1 MEDPRASFPSS
12 CTSGRAFS
20 HRRTYGDVQELGKGG
35 SSQVPGEKGGGEVS
49 ACSPAQ
55 SYAVAA
61 RVVASCAVDL
71 QAFPLTSRTS
81 FAIPRI
87 SSSTPAN
94 VSLFRRLPLIG
105 RLLGPSQGRVSSPEV
120 AAGLVV
126 GSAASLPAS
135 ALCCPELSSLLPN
148 SHVCRWRNQVCVTAW
163 RDSTVYCYVLPVP
176 SSCFL
181 EEGEKTRQPPRASA
195 GFYYVHEQPVG
206 LARLLPEHGLLLVAG
221 NLDEGSLD
229 SASGDVFLLQYDSA
243 YLHSS
248 SEPSSVHRSKDDAP
262 SSPRPSIP
270 SPFQAF
276 KVFPLRPSS
285 EVDSGSAAEQVP
297 MRIKRRFR
305 IAAPIHGLS
314 LAVSSHAGLLL
325 FSASVRKK
333 KASLL
338 FLSGEAIE
346 DLKAACDEAAASKES
361 ATRDAAAA
369 SEAEA
374 PTVFSE
380 SEDREETGGAAAVEA
395 APGRSFP
402 TENVPFSFCTSEHLP
417 TLPSAP
423 TAYAVDR
430 RAQRFF
436 VGGFDTEE
444 GRVWVAVTNF
454 CRLRPELDEDDYND
468 PQKLRLQRAFLE
480 EQPQR
485 VAEDEEP
492 EPNTEFDRPFVLL
505 LPLLSCLR
513 YAAKVAAS
521 LKRKS
526 LQNGAEKLPETS
538 LRKQKR
544 EASVGLRHACES
556 PPETAEGE
564 TTVLS
569 FLDEPWGAQFYR
581 PVAIA
586 ELRSLLSL
594 DVEATF
600 SSGQEAASAERFPD
614 EEVETFLL
622 SHDPAS
628 ARGYSCS
635 QPLSSFPKAGSDSRT
650 LPRRS
655 ASGRLRPSPKLEQD
669 EAVDIA
675 HIAVSR
681 SGRRLAVTLSTCEVL
696 ILVRNEGA
704 SPVGFAHVGDAT
716 AGRTEKPTELPRQTP
731 PQNSRRPSP
740 LGNPEDKATTAPP
753 RPSATSEETY
763 SASTV
768 QPDHASDPS
777 SAPYLPWLYLPA
789 PFVASLRVSMSL
801 GRREVR
807 NRSEPLASP
816 TVSQAISSPTETC
829 TEDRFSLVSSLQR
842 YPEYEGLS
850 GLLGCAF
857 SSAAAPGRSEE
868 DAHQGRSEEDAEDVL
883 LLVLG
888 MRASRERLQGLAGF
902 AQKAGA
908 SSAPSGNA
916 ETVLTT
922 SQTKTASVFNV
933 DQYKGGGNGGLSPA
947 SGGGK
952 AGPAVN
958 LSGAAQSQEPVSG
971 DGGAGLLCDELRPTP
986 CMAVDVCALS
996 LKGVHAFLE
1005 REGGAVSWEKPV
1017 LTVLPNAAP
1026 QVTGSVQ
1033 RWLCPC
1039 SAASEA
1045 LGVGLLPPSWG
1056 EGDEHELWA
1065 GKQTWTEGTA
1075 KDREVA
1081 PNPLTLV
1088 VTLENQGDEG
1098 KERGNPEARD
1108 WCVKR
1113 ERSTLRI
1120 WAVEVQSVER
1130 LAMELRRRSRFAEA
1144 ERVCTNALE
1153 NLSREQCVFSAP
1165 EEDKT
1170 ESASNERERE
1180 RATSF
1185 QRYRNLLEDIREE
1198 RWTQRGRHPDAA
1210 EEDFKVFFSLC
1221 PRDPA
1226 WLVSQALAYNPF
1238 QLVPPPSASPSVSS
1252 LSARAL
1258 QPEATSKGTGP
1269 PRPEF
1274 RALPCGAEKE
1284 EEASGDEKE
1293 EEASGLEKRR
1303 RQEEWR
1309 EEAQSVQRWSRGL
1322 ERLERILLFLLSDGD
1337 MERPASPAV
1346 GVASPLEQ
1354 GEGSGRRV
1362 TAGFHTPEQAKD
1374 RAELRERLRRCR
1386 LFALF
1391 CNSPASASPASS
1403 LSGAAGS
1410 RQTQGTLRPPLVLST
1425 PLQPFGWGTSDSS
1438 WPQSRHSTSALES
1451 PSHSFGAASSFSR
1464 SFDAVG
1470 GAASFS
1476 SLSCLSLSL
1485 SSLLL
1490 SPTSSSEETSDE
1502 FLQSLCCVWSATCR
1516 LDCIVA
1522 VLQGPVSSEVD
1533 MQSALS
1539 NTRHWPRILSSLPE
1553 ALNPVHYLHLLPLLS
1568 PAVSSLSSP
1577 FCRGP
1582 PASSGPW
1589 GMALFPQLALS
1600 SVAAP
1605 SMPRVSSAPE
1615 GGAPSFLLVESDPR
1629 RFLSWALR
1637 RLFVVLKRTEL
1648 IRTVALPLLHAVLSL
1663 AVKQRLPQSL
1673 KRANRRSRKQA
1684 LERAAAAM
1692 LALAVSEARRPE
1704 AQEEV
1709 GRCAQQKR
1717 TPVTPTAE
1725 TVGAKSDVKKQE
1737 NAGSEEDE
1745 KTLEDARVS
1754 ALAVAVLA
1762 VGASSKNTCPL
1773 TTEAPSWSRS
1783 QPPRATNRG
1792 PVSPRQ
1798 GSAEPSEAPA
1808 GAAMGD
1814 EPEEASIS
1822 QKRADGDEGLPGPRR
1837 SRASTSLSES
1847 LGSEPKAKEGEK
1859 EMNKTSPYSVLGS
1872 RPDGFASSQTLK
1884 SPGPP
1889 SPLLLAVAGDQL
1901 RALYAL
1907 HVALTQF
1914 LFYEEDAQRRRSAQT
1929 RARLQ
1934 RGDEG
1939 GMSDLWEAPP
1949 HETAGAES
1957 LYLKRN
1963 WEGRTYGVVAPAAT
1977 TLLPREKQN
1986 IDFFTFVQL
1995 PLQTRLALL
2004 TGVTHW
2010 RRDSASWGGEV
2021 EGGANREPEGSLEDR
2036 ERAEAVSV
2044 VEKLRRRVVL
2054 PQLLFDDIFFGM
2066 NAREGKTEEGKA
2078 TCDAVSPAFG
2088 SQLHL
2093 TCAFGGGR
2101 GRNVQRPELAGPLR
2115 RTASASSPFSRSTL
2129 SSPADFCACLNAFC
2143 ASPVPQQ
2150 IADFCLE
2157 VLPWSSA
2164 SLNLSVPDNS
2174 SAASPLGD
2182 HSLATRSL
2190 RLSGDRGADASCLGR
2205 LSLAV
2210 VAEVVR
2216 ASSPLVSPSV
2226 RLLRRR
2232 SDVGEIALCAV
2243 YHRSSLLP
2251 ASSLLP
2257 LVDRLYNAL
2266 PQSFEEEDA
2275 VEPVFPAGKEE
2286 QGERTY
2292 GGDTGCTERSGG
2304 QLERAERA
2312 WVLER
2317 RKRLR
2322 VLAGGADMLEQ
2333 HLDAIEFLN
2342 RHLAPSLPSVT
2353 FQQLKAACLSPSS
2366 ARLMCA
2372 SLLRALCRTPRATS
2386 AGTTPQTEGRVYS
2399 SCARAAICSQPITC
2413 NELLDRAVYIHRRA
2427 CAALPPEELY
2437 EILLTTC
2444 ATEVSFASSAPPSP
2458 SAGGFASVL
2467 QHLRPLARGSGSS
2480 LARAPSVASTVS
2492 AKRLL
2497 VEALLERW
2505 RDVALL
2511 AGDARLEAFF
2521 PRAAACL
2528 LTCARDLVNAAPSL
2542 TDPSLAAARELLLIC
2557 LGLDRERRRVRS
2569 QRRAERNACR
2579 GEAAGSGLQ
2588 SQEIEAFS
2596 QDTQLQ
2602 RGTKRPLAAYAG
2614 RSLLSPEHKED
2625 ATCLAMDRQSQV
2637 LTRQVRSE
2645 LRFVALVQTLSAL
2658 LASKLVSGDAAP
2670 GDGLRRALA
2679 STVSA
2684 EGTNVFGVEFEALAS
2699 FVAGSSAK
2707 AAKAAVVGA
2716 ARGGG
2721 ALARGALE
2729 ASGSAASSTM
2739 RLLRSYGSLSAENRL
2754 IDGEV
2759 TQVGAAEAEISRRLD
2774 SVASFSARSSDAL
2787 GKQLSPQETEPT
2799 SHSWGPLSSSAS
2811 ASVSFTSPTS
2821 GLASLSGW
2829 PSTPLQVRLAAAEPG
2844 GLARVVQTILR
2855 ACPEAADE
2863 AQLLEKLAAL
2873 LEREG
2878 EEGNWRGRWRLY
2890 EARAWAYWVRGRAGE
2905 ALSVLATLLVLQ
2917 QRSLEGETET
2927 RRRAAERRTND
2938 KQRNAVE
2945 GEHGADS
2952 GHSNEVHVKPLR
2964 EGEERERVIAV
2975 DSVESGTELCTSQK
2989 TLQRT
2994 ARRSEGR
3001 KRPSRCLLHLIAEND
3016 PSLSVLTLQFAQK
3029 RSLSFVFET
3038 GEGPSSF
3045 SSSFSSSVDAQKA
3058 PSQATCLSPNVR
3070 GALLALAVRRC
3081 DALHLP
3087 LLLGAFAA
3095 VQHEHCMLQAAAL
3108 LPRKAFEGARRG
3120 TGKSFDEGDTKGGA
3134 ADAQSFLGDP
3144 SQGEAFPTSPV
3155 QPDGEKEL
3163 QKRAIGTSSPEL
3175 PFLER
3180 ESGASSGWIP
3190 ATSADWFSS
3199 GASASLSC
3207 SPWPFPSLK
3216 EGESGGDREDE
3227 SASNLLAPPGG
3238 ASTFWTRGGVG
3249 GLEQVGDR
3257 EAEKSLCRSAGG
3269 QAGAGTADFLVRDEM
3284 TASSVFPKVL
3294 TTSLFLRARQALG
3307 LSASSRDAPPQAD
3320 STSASEG
3327 SAGDSSSSSSLAS
3340 PPFSVFSSSLRT
3352 IRPPPVAP
3360 AAVVF
3365 SAIGVAE
3372 GMVNFAASRARQEY
3386 DKRLASLSASSSF
3399 LGEGREGRAAEPEAT
3414 SVPEGTAGSEVP
3426 LSSSRGF
3433 AGDSGRMRG
3442 DSDPHTTRER
3452 TSLPRRDSAGP
3463 LADALRA
3470 VRPRSSSSIEE
3481 KERRQHGEG
3490 TSAGEAPPADAHLA
3504 GASPAGGQV
3513 QRHEEPIARGKKNAP
3528 FHEAEHEGESGRK
3541 EQEGTS
3547 SRLGFSRFLPYGAK
3561 EGDDKKA
3568 RTVAR
3573 PVERHGDS
3581 EVSPEA
3587 ILTAEAHVLESVA
3600 ELSAMGPS
3608 ILPSLRFWPQAV
3620 AARPSL
3626 WMPFVSSQQPPASGL
3641 ERQSLLS
3648 FSPASGWDLPLLLF
3662 GFFLLQ
3668 TDKGSGEER
3677 ETTGSFKGKHPS
3689 RRVGGEM
3696 EPHVKNGERRSR
3708 LSLAERH
3715 VAGVQPFLRALLQ
3728 TDVEAAFLVAALL
3741 SLNSPASCSPST
3753 CSASGGAAVFSSSRS
3768 LGLWK
3773 KVGAARS
3780 SLQQGDATCG
3790 PFALPQCAFAL
3801 LRSYLSASGHA
3812 AERSG
3817 ERKRASSALSPVSP
3831 SVSAL
3836 SAPFCPPARAWN
3848 GAACVVRA
3856 DVSTEVLLQLLLRWV
3871 TLFFASHSSGD
3882 CLASVASPSRICH
3895 PVRELG
3901 RGETAHAVFVSAA
3914 ALFHSLFLVRD
3925 FFHVSD
3931 AVLLLLGLL
3940 PQRIEET
3947 DGDRGQRRA
3956 PAVAFGGDALGEASA
3971 LNTPGA
3977 SFLPLLARDAA
3988 FRRQLL
3994 LQVTQA
4000 FPEKLDVATA
4010 LLPVASALQWP
4021 LNGLKTRPL
4030 GSRSVAF
4037 SLLSLSG
4044 DRVRETESQKQGR
4057 VQEVPAETRHREAR
4071 TQETEA
4077 IGAEA
4082 KREHRNQTRE
4092 RRASGQF
4099 EESGLSPLES
4109 REQSWGLEQEGLE
4122 AFRMRLE
4129 TFDGLF
4135 LSPLQP
4141 LSSFVVK
4148 LLEQLPLLFFVPSEN
4163 RGRGRGGRGGVSPRP
4178 EEEGGGEAEE
4188 REDGRGEQGGVWET
4202 GRWILRLLRIYTK
4215 ALALCRFY
4223 AKSTDGLVLEREV
4236 KTLLDVGGDAARDV
4250 EAGDESR
4257 GAENRDEERRALHL
4271 GAQLQAAGVFAREK
4285 ERPVSSV
4292 SGAASPCS
4300 TLQGILEKTVFL
4312 RALFSC
4318 AARVAG
4324 CSSRAFLSEVLCED
4338 RQPPRRRRDIK
4349 SKEEGAKQLG
4359 NGEGERE
4366 GGSQARP
4373 SQERIR
4379 NSREAAQCENVARI
4393 IRDTGLGCTQVDD
4406 AMSAFLSLLPL
4417 VDVTSIFLPRS
4428 LAAQQEGSETERAG
4442 DDEEERE
4449 AGRGKEAPA
4458 QSEEESGQDPFLQ
4471 AVLEALGG
4479 STSWKKSQSLPGEGT
4494 SIALLTFF
4502 QKGPSVFSRRSP
4514 SSFVA
4519 EALLLRDLEGRL
4531 VECSSMSL
4539 VSLSS
4544 VGPGR
4549 QKDDGGSED
4558 GEAGNCLE
4566 EGNKARK
4573 AVQPVP
4579 ADDVDAEDFVSL
4591 LLPFIPLSRWE
4602 ATVANLSVR
4611 VGLHWGATQKGRE
4624 AGCPFVRQ
4632 AVLLYLVQ
4640 RMRRALEKRMQAGE
4654 IPKGE
4659 QREVAEDEEVEA
4671 SGGKES
4677 QLMSRNVE
4685 PIHLLQKLRFQEAW
4699 LLLSTAWD
4707 HALARSSSFSVSCFP
4722 PRMSPQ
4728 GSPSFFDPH
4737 TQNPSNPSSL
4747 PSSSPSSSPFSPCSP
4762 LVSSPP
4768 GELRQQ
4774 QESLASACVNVL
4786 LYCEESK
4793 FPAFASSFWFALC
4806 SCPASLF
4813 PDWQS
4818 WLEAADHAG
4827 ERIHAPK
4834 ARSAFVAAGLRSLRT
4849 RAANLLSGLS
4859 VSEGGVDE
4867 ACEDRIES
4875 ERGRKVLSSVA
4886 DAEAGSA
4893 VGAFLAAGLLPW
4905 LQKLHARLCE
4915 ESSGREA
4922 RPRET
4927 ASHCCGVSDTATV
4940 LFAHT
4945 GHHFQLLLRRLAGV
4959 PGSDA
4964 VRKSL
4969 FTALAKA
4976 VCSWIMTLFAEC
4988 GAEAPVISSFSPSLR
5003 TPRRENDAQT
5013 LLFSLVLSDSL
5024 LQHCDESS
5032 HGTCAAPRASA
5043 DAVDPSPFSHLEA
5056 ILLCLTAQCVRV
5068 LAPLGPQVEE
5078 TLGDASRGERE
5089 CTWLSAVAPS
5099 SPLSLSALSS
5109 LFAKHKR
5116 QSQRLRGEAGGEA
5129 GGETEK
5135 SEEEQ
5140 VGATERSMGFE
5151 FCRAFIEA
5159 RLSSSQPRLR
5169 RRDSDRENV
5178 CREIPLSS
5186 ATRAAANNP
5195 LGKPLLLCERRSKQ
5209 QRLRDRLCGVVLL
5222 RAAEDEENRRVQ
5234 RGGASDREP
5243 SAVCFSS
5250 TANRLWVPPAAFA
5263 LEEDAETA
5271 KDQTRGRSEKRDGED
5286 EEKRTSQPQP
5296 ASPRSSVSLWRSLL
5310 AGAES
5315 EEEALLIALVAPPNW
5330 SLMDAG
5336 DGQERE
5342 FPSVSWFSSSPA
5354 LHLLTA
5360 STEGKTAFSLASL
5373 ASELERPQAAV
5384 RRALAWLQGWEAAP
5398 FFQGPQ
5404 LTRLTSRLDKGH
5416 ALLLVALTALSGASL
5431 GSASLDSAV
5440 VATLANGD
5448 WLEPFETDAREAD
5461 ARRENL
5467 QSALPGL
5474 VIFGDSKR
5482 RKETDSQTT
5491 RAGKSRSSED
5501 SWDLQDP
5508 SEDAATRQ
5516 ASFRSSRSLPAFTVF
5531 SESFKS
5537 WPAVRAQV
5545 AAAVCAWYRQLAR
5558 EDGQEGD
5565 GEEECRDEREECLL
5579 AVLAHVLQWLVL
5591 LRPHLLSRHLREAR
5605 VDRRETARALHAREA
5620 ERNGD
5625 EQQAGE
5631 ARKEDRARWRL
5642 TALQN
5647 AVYQYRLSLATAPL
5661 PRSRAGVLVR
5671 RPWSR
5676 PVPEGSEEGKAHFSV
5691 FWEVERED
5699 REPGDHLGEGQL
5711 ACPARPGWRCRF
5723 PATAWLL
5730 YRAALEAQ
5738 DEEEE
5743 EGREGERQRI
5753 RENAEARALT
5763 ERLGTQVP
5771 SVASSLAPLPRLP
5784 FASTCEAG
5792 ALCGSFLLF
5801 ATGACPAFLAAVA
5814 RQREEVDDVARASYL
5829 ERSREMRRASALR
5842 ESGDSLWRHVTG
5854 RLGEA
5859 VQKVSWLL

>member
-1 MEDPRASFPSS
+1 MEDPRVSFPSS
-12 CTSGRAFS
+12 CTSGQAFS
-20 HRRTYGDVQELGKGG
+20 HRITYGDVRELGKGG
-35 SSQVPGEKGGGEVS
+35 SAQVPGGNGGGEVS

-71 QAFPLTSRTS
+71 QTFPLASRTS
-81 FAIPRI
+81 FAIPRT
-87 SSSTPAN
+87 SSSIPAE
-94 VSLFRRLPLIG
+94 VSFFRRLPLIG
-105 RLLGPSQGRVSSPEV
+105 RLLGPARGRVSSPEV
-120 AAGLVV
+120 AAGP

-135 ALCCPELSSLLPN
+135 PLCCPELSSLLPN

-181 EEGEKTRQPPRASA
+181 EEGGETRQPRRASA
-195 GFYYVHEQPVG
+195 SFYYVHEQPVG

-221 NLDEGSLD
+221 NLDECSLN
-229 SASGDVFLLQYDSA
+229 SASGDVFLLQYDTA

-248 SEPSSVHRSKDDAP
+248 SEPSSVHRSKDNAL
-262 SSPRPSIP
+262 SSSRPSIA

-276 KVFPLRPSS
+276 KVCPLRPLS
-285 EVDSGSAAEQVP
+285 EVDSASTAEQVP
-297 MRIKRRFR
+297 LRIKRRFR

-346 DLKAACDEAAASKES
+346 DLKAACDEAEASKES
-361 ATRDAAAA
+361 VTRDAAAA

-374 PTVFSE
+374 PAVCPE
-380 SEDREETGGAAAVEA
+380 SEDRKETGGAAAVEA
-395 APGRSFP
+395 APGWSFP

-423 TAYAVDR
+423 TAYALDR

-436 VGGFDTEE
+436 VGGFDAEE

-454 CRLRPELDEDDYND
+454 CRLRPELDEEDYND

-480 EQPQR
+480 EQPQS
-485 VAEDEEP
+485 VAEDEEL
-492 EPNTEFDRPFVLL
+492 EPNTELDRPFVLL

-526 LQNGAEKLPETS
+526 LQSDAEKLAEAS
-538 LRKQKR
+538 LREQKP
-544 EASVGLRHACES
+544 EASFGLRHAHES
-556 PPETAEGE
+556 PPEPAEGE

-586 ELRSLLSL
+586 ELRSLLTL
-594 DVEATF
+594 DVEETF
-600 SSGQEAASAERFPD
+600 SSRQEAASAERLPD

-635 QPLSSFPKAGSDSRT
+635 QPLSSFPKADSDSRT

-655 ASGRLRPSPKLEQD
+655 AKGRLRPSPKLEQD
-669 EAVDIA
+669 EAVDVV

-696 ILVRNEGA
+696 ILVRNEGK
-704 SPVGFAHVGDAT
+704 SPVGSAHVGDAT
-716 AGRTEKPTELPRQTP
+716 AGRTEKPAELPRQTP
-731 PQNSRRPSP
+731 PQNSQRPAP
-740 LGNPEDKATTAPP
+740 LGNPEDKATSAPP

-768 QPDHASDPS
+768 QPDHASDPAT
-777 SAPYLPWLYLPA
+777 APYLPWLYLPA
-789 PFVASLRVSMSL
+789 PLVASLRVSMSL

-807 NRSEPLASP
+807 NGSEPLAKP
-816 TVSQAISSPTETC
+816 TVLQAVSSPSETC
-829 TEDRFSLVSSLQR
+829 VKDRFSLVSSLQR

-868 DAHQGRSEEDAEDVL
+868 DAEDVL

-888 MRASRERLQGLAGF
+888 VRASRERLQGLAGF

-908 SSAPSGNA
+908 SAAPSGNA

-922 SQTKTASVFNV
+922 SQAKTTSVLNV
-933 DQYKGGGNGGLSPA
+933 DQYRGGGKGGLSPA
-947 SGGGK
+947 SGGDK

-958 LSGAAQSQEPVSG
+958 LSGAAQSEEPASG
-971 DGGAGLLCDELRPTP
+971 DGGVGLLCDELRPTP
-986 CMAVDVCALS
+986 SMAVDVCALS
-996 LKGVHAFLE
+996 LKGVHDFLE
-1005 REGGAVSWEKPV
+1005 REGGAVPWEKPV

-1026 QVTGSVQ
+1026 QVTGNVQ

-1056 EGDEHELWA
+1056 EEGDEHELGA
-1065 GKQTWTEGTA
+1065 GKQTCTEGMA
-1075 KDREVA
+1075 KDDEVA
-1081 PNPLTLV
+1081 PNTLTLV
-1088 VTLENQGDEG
+1088 VTLENQGDEE
-1098 KERGNPEARD
+1098 KERGSLETGD
-1108 WCVKR
+1108 WCPR
-1113 ERSTLRI
+1113 RGRSTLRI
-1120 WAVEVQSVER
+1120 WAVEAQSVER

-1144 ERVCTNALE
+1144 ERVCINALE
-1153 NLSREQCVFSAP
+1153 NLAREPCVFSAP
-1165 EEDKT
+1165 EEGKT
-1170 ESASNERERE
+1170 ESASKERERE

-1185 QRYRNLLEDIREE
+1185 QWYRNLLEDIREE

-1210 EEDFKVFFSLC
+1210 EEDFKPWDLAFF
-1221 PRDPA
+1221 
-1226 WLVSQALAYNPF
+1226 
-1238 QLVPPPSASPSVSS
+1238 PP
-1252 LSARAL
+1252 
-1258 QPEATSKGTGP
+1258 
-1269 PRPEF
+1269 
-1274 RALPCGAEKE
+1274 
-1284 EEASGDEKE
+1284 
-1293 EEASGLEKRR
+1293 
-1303 RQEEWR
+1303 
-1309 EEAQSVQRWSRGL
+1309 
-1322 ERLERILLFLLSDGD
+1322 
-1337 MERPASPAV
+1337 
-1346 GVASPLEQ
+1346 
-1354 GEGSGRRV
+1354 
-1362 TAGFHTPEQAKD
+1362 
-1374 RAELRERLRRCR
+1374 
-1386 LFALF
+1386 
-1391 CNSPASASPASS
+1391 
-1403 LSGAAGS
+1403 
-1410 RQTQGTLRPPLVLST
+1410 
-1425 PLQPFGWGTSDSS
+1425 
-1438 WPQSRHSTSALES
+1438 
-1451 PSHSFGAASSFSR
+1451 
-1464 SFDAVG
+1464 
-1470 GAASFS
+1470 
-1476 SLSCLSLSL
+1476 
-1485 SSLLL
+1485 
-1490 SPTSSSEETSDE
+1490 
-1502 FLQSLCCVWSATCR
+1502 
-1516 LDCIVA
+1516 
-1522 VLQGPVSSEVD
+1522 
-1533 MQSALS
+1533 
-1539 NTRHWPRILSSLPE
+1539 
-1553 ALNPVHYLHLLPLLS
+1553 
-1568 PAVSSLSSP
+1568 
-1577 FCRGP
+1577 
-1582 PASSGPW
+1582 
-1589 GMALFPQLALS
+1589 LALS

-1615 GGAPSFLLVESDPR
+1615 GSASSFLLVESDPR

-1673 KRANRRSRKQA
+1673 KKANRRSRKQA
-1684 LERAAAAM
+1684 LERAAASMRA
-1692 LALAVSEARRPE
+1692 LALSEARWPE
-1704 AQEEV
+1704 GQEEV
-1709 GRCAQQKR
+1709 GRCTQQKR

-1725 TVGAKSDVKKQE
+1725 TLGAKPDVKKQE
-1737 NAGSEEDE
+1737 NADSEENE
-1745 KTLEDARVS
+1745 KTLEDARAS
-1754 ALAVAVLA
+1754 ALAAAVLA
-1762 VGASSKNTCPL
+1762 VGASSKDTSPL
-1773 TTEAPSWSRS
+1773 TSEAPSWSRS
-1783 QPPRATNRG
+1783 QPPRATNRE

-1798 GSAEPSEAPA
+1798 GSAEPSQARA
-1808 GAAMGD
+1808 GAAVGD
-1814 EPEEASIS
+1814 APEEDSTS
-1822 QKRADGDEGLPGPRR
+1822 QNHADGDKDLPGPRR

-1859 EMNKTSPYSVLGS
+1859 EMNKVSPYSVLGS

-1889 SPLLLAVAGDQL
+1889 SPLLLSVAGDQL

-1914 LFYEEDAQRRRSAQT
+1914 LFYEEEVQRRRSAQT
-1929 RARLQ
+1929 RARMQ
-1934 RGDEG
+1934 RGDDG
-1939 GMSDLWEAPP
+1939 DMSDLWEAPP
-1949 HETAGAES
+1949 HQMAASE
-1957 LYLKRN
+1957 LFYLKRN
-1963 WEGRTYGVVAPAAT
+1963 WEERTHGVVAPPAT

-1986 IDFFTFVQL
+1986 IDFFTFIQL

-2004 TGVTHW
+2004 TGVTQW
-2010 RRDSASWGGEV
+2010 RRDSASGDGEV
-2021 EGGANREPEGSLEDR
+2021 EGGASREPEGRLEDR
-2036 ERAEAVSV
+2036 ERAEAVRV
-2044 VEKLRRRVVL
+2044 VEKLRRRVVQ
-2054 PQLLFDDIFFGM
+2054 PQLMFDDIFFGM
-2066 NAREGKTEEGKA
+2066 NAREWKTGEGKA
-2078 TCDAVSPAFG
+2078 ARDAVSPAFG
-2088 SQLHL
+2088 FQLHL

-2101 GRNVQRPELAGPLR
+2101 GRNVQRPELAGPLPR
-2115 RTASASSPFSRSTL
+2115 IASASPFSRSTL

-2164 SLNLSVPDNS
+2164 SLTRSAPDNS
-2174 SAASPLGD
+2174 SAASSLGD
-2182 HSLATRSL
+2182 RSLATRSL
-2190 RLSGDRGADASCLGR
+2190 RLSGDRGVDASRLGC

-2286 QGERTY
+2286 RGEKTH
-2292 GGDTGCTERSGG
+2292 GGDTGCTERSRG

-2322 VLAGGADMLEQ
+2322 VLTGGADMLEQ

-2342 RHLAPSLPSVT
+2342 RHLSPSPPRVT

-2386 AGTTPQTEGRVYS
+2386 AGTTPETESYVYS
-2399 SCARAAICSQPITC
+2399 SCEGVAICSQPITC

-2444 ATEVSFASSAPPSP
+2444 ATEVSFVSSAPSSP

-2467 QHLRPLARGSGSS
+2467 QHLRPLARASGSS
-2480 LARAPSVASTVS
+2480 LARAPRVASTFS

-2528 LTCARDLVNAAPSL
+2528 LACARDLVNAAPSL
-2542 TDPSLAAARELLLIC
+2542 TDPSLAAARELLRIC
-2557 LGLDRERRRVRS
+2557 LGLDRERRRVQS
-2569 QRRAERNACR
+2569 QRRAERNPCR
-2579 GEAAGSGLQ
+2579 GEAAGPGLQ
-2588 SQEIEAFS
+2588 SEEVEAFS

-2602 RGTKRPLAAYAG
+2602 RGTKTPLATYAG
-2614 RSLLSPEHKED
+2614 RPLLSPEHKED
-2625 ATCLAMDRQSQV
+2625 VTCLAVDRQGQV
-2637 LTRQVRSE
+2637 LARQIRSE
-2645 LRFVALVQTLSAL
+2645 LRFLAFVKTLSAL
-2658 LASKLVSGDAAP
+2658 LASKRVSGDAAP

-2684 EGTNVFGVEFEALAS
+2684 EGTKVLGVEFVALAS
-2699 FVAGSSAK
+2699 VAGSSAK
-2707 AAKAAVVGA
+2707 AAKAAMVGA

-2739 RLLRSYGSLSAENRL
+2739 RLLRSYGSLSAANRL

-2759 TQVGAAEAEISRRLD
+2759 TQLGAAEAESSRRLD
-2774 SVASFSARSSDAL
+2774 SAASCSARSSDAL
-2787 GKQLSPQETEPT
+2787 GKQLSPQETEPI

-2811 ASVSFTSPTS
+2811 ASVSVTSPAS

-2829 PSTPLQVRLAAAEPG
+2829 LSTPLQVRLAAAEPG
-2844 GLARVVQTILR
+2844 GLARVVQAILR

-2863 AQLLEKLAAL
+2863 TQLLEKLATL

-2917 QRSLEGETET
+2917 QRSPEGETET
-2927 RRRAAERRTND
+2927 RRRAAERRSND

-2945 GEHGADS
+2945 GEHGPDS
-2952 GHSNEVHVKPLR
+2952 GHSNEVRVRPLT

-2994 ARRSEGR
+2994 TRRSEGR
-3001 KRPSRCLLHLIAEND
+3001 KRPSRCLLYLIAEND
-3016 PSLSVLTLQFAQK
+3016 PSLSILTLQFAQK
-3029 RSLSFVFET
+3029 RSLPFVFET

-3045 SSSFSSSVDAQKA
+3045 SSSFSSSVDAKKA
-3058 PSQATCLSPNVR
+3058 PLQADCLSPNVR

-3108 LPRKAFEGARRG
+3108 LPRKACEGVSRG
-3120 TGKSFDEGDTKGGA
+3120 KGNSFDEGDTEGGA

-3144 SQGEAFPTSPV
+3144 RYGEAFPTYPV
-3155 QPDGEKEL
+3155 QPEGEGGL
-3163 QKRAIGTSSPEL
+3163 QKRPTGTSLPEP

-3199 GASASLSC
+3199 GASALPSC
-3207 SPWPFPSLK
+3207 SPWPFSSLK
-3216 EGESGGDREDE
+3216 EGKAGGNREEESV
-3227 SASNLLAPPGG
+3227 SKLLALPGG
-3238 ASTFWTRGGVG
+3238 ASTFWTRGGAG
-3249 GLEQVGDR
+3249 RLEQVRDR
-3257 EAEKSLCRSAGG
+3257 EAEKSPCRSAGG
-3269 QAGAGTADFLVRDEM
+3269 KAGAGTSDVLVREDM
-3284 TASSVFPKVL
+3284 TAPSVFPKIL

-3307 LSASSRDAPPQAD
+3307 LSASSRDAPPAD

-3327 SAGDSSSSSSLAS
+3327 SADASSSSSLSS
-3340 PPFSVFSSSLRT
+3340 PPSSVFSSSLRT

-3360 AAVVF
+3360 AALVF

-3372 GMVNFAASRARQEY
+3372 GMVNFAALRARQEY
-3386 DKRLASLSASSSF
+3386 DKRLGSLSGSSSF
-3399 LGEGREGRAAEPEAT
+3399 LGDGREGRAAEPEAT
-3414 SVPEGTAGSEVP
+3414 GGAEDTAGSEVSP
-3426 LSSSRGF
+3426 FSSR
-3433 AGDSGRMRG
+3433 ASTGDVGRMR
-3442 DSDPHTTRER
+3442 DASDPRTTPER
-3452 TSLPRRDSAGP
+3452 PSLPRGDLAGP
-3463 LADALRA
+3463 LADALHA
-3470 VRPRSSSSIEE
+3470 VRPRCSSSIGE

-3490 TSAGEAPPADAHLA
+3490 TSAGEAPPADANVA
-3504 GASPAGGQV
+3504 GTLPAGGQV
-3513 QRHEEPIARGKKNAP
+3513 QRHEGPIARAEKNAP
-3528 FHEAEHEGESGRK
+3528 FREAEHEGESGRK
-3541 EQEGTS
+3541 EEQERTS

-3568 RTVAR
+3568 ETVAR
-3573 PVERHGDS
+3573 RIEGHGDS

-3587 ILTAEAHVLESVA
+3587 ILIAEAHVLESVA
-3600 ELSAMGPS
+3600 ELSAVGPS

-3620 AARPSL
+3620 AVRPPLS
-3626 WMPFVSSQQPPASGL
+3626 MPFASNQQPPASGL

-3668 TDKGSGEER
+3668 TDTDSGEER
-3677 ETTGSFKGKHPS
+3677 ETTERFKGKQPS
-3689 RRVGGEM
+3689 RRVGGEL
-3696 EPHVKNGERRSR
+3696 EPYVIKGERRFR

-3715 VAGVQPFLRALLQ
+3715 VAGVQPFLHALLQ

-3741 SLNSPASCSPST
+3741 SLNSPASCSPSP

-3768 LGLWK
+3768 LGPWK
-3773 KVGAARS
+3773 KVGATRS
-3780 SLQQGDATCG
+3780 SLQGAATFG

-3801 LRSYLSASGHA
+3801 LRSYLSASGDA
-3812 AERSG
+3812 VERSG
-3817 ERKRASSALSPVSP
+3817 ERNSVSSELSPVSP

-3836 SAPFCPPARAWN
+3836 NAAFCPPARAWN
-3848 GAACVVRA
+3848 GAACAARA

-3871 TLFFASHSSGD
+3871 LLFFASHSSGD
-3882 CLASVASPSRICH
+3882 CLASVASLSRISH
-3895 PVRELG
+3895 PVREQG

-3914 ALFHSLFLVRD
+3914 ALVHSLFLVRD

-3940 PQRIEET
+3940 PKKKEET
-3947 DGDRGQRRA
+3947 DGDIGQRRA
-3956 PAVAFGGDALGEASA
+3956 RAVAFGGDVLREAST
-3971 LNTPGA
+3971 LNTADAPL
-3977 SFLPLLARDAA
+3977 LPLLARDAA

-4000 FPEKLDVATA
+4000 FPEKLDFATA

-4021 LNGLKTRPL
+4021 LNGLETRPL
-4030 GSRSVAF
+4030 EGRGVAF

-4044 DRVRETESQKQGR
+4044 DRVRETESQKHGR
-4057 VQEVPAETRHREAR
+4057 VQEVPAEARRREAR
-4071 TQETEA
+4071 TQETEV

-4092 RRASGQF
+4092 RRAGGEFDERGVGF
-4099 EESGLSPLES
+4099 ETLQTSKKDARRCEELLTSSSESGPFSASHPQSSSSLEPSPNPCESFSEIVLQAASSEPDSTTPPTALSAPRLACREVVETEAQGACMQLSPLES
-4109 REQSWGLEQEGLE
+4109 REQSWGHEQEGLD

-4163 RGRGRGGRGGVSPRP
+4163 RGRGRGGGPPRP
-4178 EEEGGGEAEE
+4178 EEEGGGGAEE
-4188 REDGRGEQGGVWET
+4188 REDERGEQGGVWET

-4215 ALALCRFY
+4215 ALAFCRFY
-4223 AKSTDGLVLEREV
+4223 EKSTDGLVVGKAV
-4236 KTLLDVGGDAARDV
+4236 KTLLDVGGDEARGEV
-4250 EAGDESR
+4250 ESGDKSR

-4271 GAQLQAAGVFAREK
+4271 GAQLQAAGVFVTEK

-4292 SGAASPCS
+4292 SGTSSPCGA
-4300 TLQGILEKTVFL
+4300 LQGILEKTVFL
-4312 RALFSC
+4312 RRLFSRAAC
-4318 AARVAG
+4318 AAG
-4324 CSSRAFLSEVLCED
+4324 CSSRAFLAEVLCND
-4338 RQPPRRRRDIK
+4338 RQPPRRCRDING
-4349 SKEEGAKQLG
+4349 KEEGTKQLG
-4359 NGEGERE
+4359 NGGERE
-4366 GGSQARP
+4366 GGSETWP
-4373 SQERIR
+4373 LQERVR
-4379 NSREAAQCENVARI
+4379 NSRETAQRENVARI

-4406 AMSAFLSLLPL
+4406 AMSALLSLLPL
-4417 VDVTSIFLPRS
+4417 VDITSIFLPRS
-4428 LAAQQEGSETERAG
+4428 LAAQKEGCETERAG
-4442 DDEEERE
+4442 EEEEERE

-4458 QSEEESGQDPFLQ
+4458 KSEEESGQDPFLH

-4479 STSWKKSQSLPGEGT
+4479 SNSWKKSQSLPGEGE
-4494 SIALLTFF
+4494 SIALLAFF
-4502 QKGPSVFSRRSP
+4502 QKGPSVLSRRSP

-4519 EALLLRDLEGRL
+4519 EALLLRDLERRL
-4531 VECSSMSL
+4531 EECSSMSL

-4544 VGPGR
+4544 VGPGS
-4549 QKDDGGSED
+4549 QEDDGANEE
-4558 GEAGNCLE
+4558 GEAGNYLE

-4573 AVQPVP
+4573 AVQSVP
-4579 ADDVDAEDFVSL
+4579 ANDVDAEDFVSL

-4611 VGLHWGATQKGRE
+4611 VGLHWGETQKSRE

-4632 AVLLYLVQ
+4632 AVLLYLIQ

-4654 IPKGE
+4654 VLKGE
-4659 QREVAEDEEVEA
+4659 HRGVAEDEEVEGGEGKA
-4671 SGGKES
+4671 SR
-4677 QLMSRNVE
+4677 LMSRNVD
-4685 PIHLLQKLRFQEAW
+4685 PVHLLQKLRFQEAW

-4728 GSPSFFDPH
+4728 GSPSFDPH
-4737 TQNPSNPSSL
+4737 TQKPPSPPS

-4813 PDWQS
+4813 PEWKS
-4818 WLEAADHAG
+4818 WLEVADQAG
-4827 ERIHAPK
+4827 ERIQEPK

-4859 VSEGGVDE
+4859 VSEGDVDE
-4867 ACEDRIES
+4867 TCENMVES
-4875 ERGRKVLSSVA
+4875 ERGRKVLSFVA

-4893 VGAFLAAGLLPW
+4893 VGAFVAAGLLPW
-4905 LQKLHARLCE
+4905 LQNLHARLCG

-4922 RPRET
+4922 RRRET
-4927 ASHCCGVSDTATV
+4927 ASQSCSVSDAATV

-4964 VRKSL
+4964 LRKSL

-4976 VCSWIMTLFAEC
+4976 VCSWIMALYAEC
-4988 GAEAPVISSFSPSLR
+4988 GAEDPAISSFSSTLR

-5024 LQHCDESS
+5024 LQHCDASS
-5032 HGTCAAPRASA
+5032 RGTWAAPRASA
-5043 DAVDPSPFSHLEA
+5043 DAVDPSPFLHLKA
-5056 ILLCLTAQCVRV
+5056 ILLWLTAQCMRV
-5068 LAPLGPQVEE
+5068 LTPLGPQVEE
-5078 TLGDASRGERE
+5078 TLGDSSRGERE
-5089 CTWLSAVAPS
+5089 STWLLALAPS

-5109 LFAKHKR
+5109 LFAKHTR
-5116 QSQRLRGEAGGEA
+5116 QSQRLRGESGGEA
-5129 GGETEK
+5129 GEETEK

-5140 VGATERSMGFE
+5140 LGVTERSVGFE

-5159 RLSSSQPRLR
+5159 RSSFSQSRLR
-5169 RRDSDRENV
+5169 RSDSDRENV
-5178 CREIPLSS
+5178 CGENPVSS
-5186 ATRAAANNP
+5186 ATRAATDDP

-5222 RAAEDEENRRVQ
+5222 RAVEDEENRHVQ
-5234 RGGASDREP
+5234 RGGATDQEP
-5243 SAVCFSS
+5243 SVVCLSA

-5263 LEEDAETA
+5263 PDEDAETA
-5271 KDQTRGRSEKRDGED
+5271 KDQIRGRREKRDGED
-5286 EEKRTSQPQP
+5286 EKKRTPQPQP

-5315 EEEALLIALVAPPNW
+5315 EEEALLIALMAPPNW
-5330 SLMDAG
+5330 SLMVREGCVEHPVQKKGRKHAREKEANTKGREKDRREETGRGERRTHETEKEGSTRGTRCVLQEDKICGKCEFASDFDLLPRSFFLQDAG

-5354 LHLLTA
+5354 LNLLTV
-5360 STEGKTAFSLASL
+5360 STEGKTAFSLASM
-5373 ASELERPQAAV
+5373 ASGSERPQEAV

-5398 FFQGPQ
+5398 LFQGPQ
-5404 LTRLTSRLDKGH
+5404 LTRLTSRLEKGH
-5416 ALLLVALTALSGASL
+5416 ALLLVALTALSGASF
-5431 GSASLDSAV
+5431 GSASLDYAV

-5461 ARRENL
+5461 ARRESL

-5474 VIFGDSKR
+5474 VIFGDSKTG
-5482 RKETDSQTT
+5482 EATDSQTL
-5491 RAGKSRSSED
+5491 RAGKSRPSED
-5501 SWDLQDP
+5501 SWQLQDP
-5508 SEDAATRQ
+5508 SEDAATRHV
-5516 ASFRSSRSLPAFTVF
+5516 SFRSSRPLPAFAVS

-5545 AAAVCAWYRQLAR
+5545 AVAVCAWYRQLAP
-5558 EDGQEGD
+5558 ENGQEGD

-5605 VDRRETARALHAREA
+5605 VERRETARVLHAREA
-5620 ERNGD
+5620 ERNG
-5625 EQQAGE
+5625 EGQETGE
-5631 ARKEDRARWRL
+5631 ARQEDRARWRL
-5642 TALQN
+5642 AALQN
-5647 AVYQYRLSLATAPL
+5647 AVDQYRLSLAAAPS

-5676 PVPEGSEEGKAHFSV
+5676 PVPEGSEEGEAHFSV
-5691 FWEVERED
+5691 FWDVERED
-5699 REPGDHLGEGQL
+5699 IEAGCHLGEGQL

-5730 YRAALEAQ
+5730 YRAALEAH
-5738 DEEEE
+5738 EEE
-5743 EGREGERQRI
+5743 EGKGRERERQRI
-5753 RENAEARALT
+5753 RENAEAITLT
-5763 ERLGTQVP
+5763 EGLGTRVP
-5771 SVASSLAPLPRLP
+5771 SVSSSLAALPRLP

-5801 ATGACPAFLAAVA
+5801 ATGACPAFLAGVA
-5814 RQREEVDDVARASYL
+5814 RQREEVDGMARASYL